1 MLNIGKEKWKAKNYL
16 KNYLKKK
23 TLKNMQGQQKKEC
36 HNWYQSVIGGCYG
49 TGMYS
54 CSLWYLYCS
63 NPPRY

>member
-23 TLKNMQGQQKKEC
+23 TLKNMQGQQKKNAI
-36 HNWYQSVIGGCYG
+36 NWYQSVIGGCYG

>member
-23 TLKNMQGQQKKEC
+23 TLKEYAGATKKEC

>member
-1 MLNIGKEKWKAKNYL
+1 MES
-16 KNYLKKK
+16 KKLFEELFEEEDIEEYAGA
-23 TLKNMQGQQKKEC
+23 TKKEC

-54 CSLWYLYCS
+54 CSVWYLYCS